1 MGPGRNDPCHCGSG
15 KKYKHCCGALPAAEA
30 LATRAAGEAAHP
42 QSTAELANLLNQGR
56 LREAEQHSRAR
67 LEREPDS
74 GTLWKILGVALA
86 QQGKDALPA
95 LRRAAQL
102 LPDDPEALRN
112 LAAVLEER
120 GQRDEALTSLLRL
133 LEIEPRNVAALV
145 VAANTLC
152 ALGRHRESLPL
163 YYRALEIEPRR
174 LEARNNL
181 GNALQELGE
190 YELATARYRQALEI
204 EPADAEILCNLSNA
218 LRRLGRLEEAV
229 ACAERAIALAP
240 GLGMAHN
247 NLGLALAALGR
258 FAEAAASFR
267 RALQLDPRFIEAL
280 HNLGHVLREL
290 GEPRAALAAC
300 REAVA
305 LDPQRAESHCHLA
318 NELYE
323 AGRLDESA
331 ACFRRALDLRP
342 EYPLALLGLA
352 AALRR
357 QGSAAEA
364 QASAR
369 AALTLEPES
378 AAALT
383 LLGDLHADRGEFGK
397 AQELYERALASSADF
412 APALCGIA
420 AQRRMTSADTAWLRG
435 AAGLLA
441 RRLPLAHTIDLHYAL
456 GKYHNDL
463 GQYDQAFSHYR
474 QANELGKRCAAPYE
488 APKLEQHVD
497 AAIATFDRSFVRRPH
512 AGASD
517 SELPVFV
524 IGMPRS
530 GTSLTEQI
538 LASHPEVFGA
548 GEIEFWDQVPPAPA
562 GTGAD
567 GEAGALSRL
576 AREYLARLTARSGTA
591 RRVVDKMP
599 ANFLHAGL
607 IHSVFPRARIIHM
620 RRHPLDTCLSIY
632 FQNFTAM
639 RPFTSDLDSL
649 AHYYGEY
656 LRITDHWRA
665 VLPPEAL
672 LEVPYEALIED
683 QEYWT
688 RRMLDF
694 IGLPW
699 DPRCLEFHRTERVVI
714 TASRWQVRQKI
725 TSGSIGRW
733 RNYEQHL
740 TPLRSLMELAA
751 GSGRGAAG

>member
-1 MGPGRNDPCHCGSG
+1 MNTVPARNDPCACGSG
-15 KKYKHCCGALPAAEA
+15 KRYKHCCGALAAAGTVSPQPAQPLEPDALVTMLRGGRPAEA
-30 LATRAAGEAAHP
+30 ERQAS
-42 QSTAELANLLNQGR
+42 QR
-56 LREAEQHSRAR
+56 LQAQ
-67 LEREPDS
+67 PDS
-74 GTLWKILGVALA
+74 GTLWKILGIALA

-102 LPDDPEALRN
+102 LPDDPEAQRN

-120 GQRDEALTSLLRL
+120 GQRDEALASLSRL
-133 LEIEPRNVAALV
+133 LELEPRNVDALI
-145 VAANTLC
+145 VAANSLC

-163 YYRALEIEPRR
+163 YYRALELEPRR

-190 YELATARYRQALEI
+190 YELAVARYSQALEI
-204 EPADAEILCNLSNA
+204 APDDPDIVCNLGNT

-229 ACAERAIALAP
+229 ACAERAVALAP
-240 GLGMAHN
+240 GLSLARN

-267 RALQLDPRFIEAL
+267 RALQLDGRFIEAL
-280 HNLGHVLREL
+280 HNLGNVLREL
-290 GEPRAALAAC
+290 GEPRAALAAY

-305 LDPQRAESHCHLA
+305 LDPQRAESHCHLG

-323 AGRLDESA
+323 AGQLAEAVAS
-331 ACFRRALDLRP
+331 FRRALALRP

-352 AALRR
+352 ATLRR
-357 QGSAAEA
+357 QGGATEAES
-364 QASAR
+364 SAR
-369 AALTLEPES
+369 AALALEPES

-383 LLGDLHADRGEFGK
+383 LLGDLHTDRGEFAK

-435 AAGLLA
+435 ATGALA

-463 GQYDQAFSHYR
+463 AQYDEAFGHYR
-474 QANELGKRCAAPYE
+474 QANELGKRCAAAYE

-497 AAIATFDRSFVRRPH
+497 AAIAAFNRTFVRQPH
-512 AGASD
+512 SGASD

-538 LASHPEVFGA
+538 LASHPQVFGA
-548 GEIEFWDQVPPAPA
+548 GEIEFWDQALPAFLA
-562 GTGAD
+562 TGAG
-567 GEAGALSRL
+567 GEAAALSRL
-576 AREYLARLTARSGTA
+576 AREYLERLSERSGAA

-620 RRHPLDTCLSIY
+620 QRHPLDTCLSIY

-639 RPFTSDLDSL
+639 RPFTSDLESL

-656 LRITDHWRA
+656 LRITGHWRT
-665 VLPPEAL
+665 VLPPETL
-672 LEVPYEALIED
+672 LEVPYEALIGN
-683 QEYWT
+683 QEQWT
-688 RRMLDF
+688 RRMLEF

-725 TSGSIGRW
+725 SSGSIGRW
-733 RNYEQHL
+733 RNYEKHL
-740 TPLRSLMELAA
+740 APLRALVDLAA
-751 GSGRGAAG
+751 GSGRGGAAE